1 MRVMYR
7 GKPVSVP
14 LGMLWD
20 KRRPLPAYA
29 NVFCE
34 MVAER
39 VQQAFPIKRQS
50 RRAQRGAVP

>member
-7 GKPVSVP
+7 GKPVNVP
-14 LGMLWD
+14 LGILWD

-29 NVFCE
+29 KVFCE

-39 VQQAFPIKRQS
+39 VQRAFPIKRQS
-50 RRAQRGAVP
+50 RRA